1 MNTFNISSYVLA
13 LLEILLSLFFLVHA
27 GSPLQYTVGKTPI
40 GGTHKV
46 EFGGAGAERGA
57 IGIKSKFV
65 GLILVAH
72 TSAVLKGIVSESIST
87 ALNVLW

>member
-1 MNTFNISSYVLA
+1 MCWFA
-13 LLEILLSLFFLVHA
+13 LKFCLTRA

-57 IGIKSKFV
+57 IGIKSKF
-65 GLILVAH
+65 LV
-72 TSAVLKGIVSESIST
+72 IR
-87 ALNVLW
+87 

>member
-1 MNTFNISSYVLA
+1 MFIIAVFPTV
-13 LLEILLSLFFLVHA
+13 V

-57 IGIKSKFV
+57 IGIKSTFFASPL
-65 GLILVAH
+65 LIRL
-72 TSAVLKGIVSESIST
+72 S
-87 ALNVLW
+87 NVV

>member
-1 MNTFNISSYVLA
+1 MIASLES
-13 LLEILLSLFFLVHA
+13 LLLHARCLVHV

-57 IGIKSKFV
+57 IGIKSTFV
-65 GLILVAH
+65 
-72 TSAVLKGIVSESIST
+72 K
-87 ALNVLW
+87 ALA

>member
-1 MNTFNISSYVLA
+1 VIRV
-13 LLEILLSLFFLVHA
+13 

-57 IGIKSKFV
+57 IGVKSKFV
-65 GLILVAH
+65 I
-72 TSAVLKGIVSESIST
+72 VLST
-87 ALNVLW
+87 AAVCFRVQVGQLK